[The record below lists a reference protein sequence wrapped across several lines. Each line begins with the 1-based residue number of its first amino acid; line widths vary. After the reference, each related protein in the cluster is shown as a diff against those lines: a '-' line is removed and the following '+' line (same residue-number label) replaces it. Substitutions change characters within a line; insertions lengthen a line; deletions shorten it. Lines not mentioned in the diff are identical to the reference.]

1 MKLLTLLLLMSS
13 YTFADVK
20 LRDIGVI
27 GLMSHDLFTWDK
39 ASETNLENGRLDLST
54 IFDFDNG
61 NRWKKGGNPKNAENA
76 PVWSITKRLVD
87 FYTKQLKVSDKSSA
101 RKTTIKHFHKMVF
114 ASYFRLTGTQVP
126 KVAINSPVTN
136 TEQAVFRAMHDILPG
151 RARFIRGK
159 LFPLKDFKLTNFLF
173 AKLYLN
179 DAELDQKVKYFDG
192 EYDPEY
198 LEIVIPF
205 SRKKVNL
212 KEVDGDFIAKHSP
225 YQQEKMLAELR
236 RVGAAEINI
245 NEAYFIKHAQTLLA
259 KAICSRNNQWIESSI
274 KCH

>member
-1 MKLLTLLLLMSS
+1 MKLLTLLFLMSS
-13 YTFADVK
+13 YSFAEVK

-39 ASETNLENGRLDLST
+39 SSEVNLENGRLDLST
-54 IFDFDNG
+54 IFDYENG
-61 NRWKKGGNPKNAENA
+61 NRWQKGGNPKNAENA

-87 FYTKQLKVSDKSSA
+87 LYADQLKIKDANSA
-101 RKTTIKHFHKMVF
+101 RKFTVKYFHKMVF
-114 ASYFRLTGTQVP
+114 ESYFRLTGVRIP
-126 KVAINSPVTN
+126 KLAINSPVTN

-151 RARFIRGK
+151 KAKFIRGK
-159 LFPLKDFKLTNFLF
+159 LFPLKEFKLTNFLF

-179 DAELDQKVKYFDG
+179 AAELDQTIKYFDG

-198 LEIVIPF
+198 LAITIPF

-225 YQQEKMLAELR
+225 YLQENMLAELK
-236 RVGAAEINI
+236 RVGTAEINI
-245 NEAYFIKHAQTLLA
+245 NEAYFIEHAQSLLA
-259 KAICSRNNQWIESSI
+259 KAICSKENQWIESSI